1 MKFPF
6 SFNDIRANTTTTLS
20 RKIQMAEYTPVF
32 LRRMKTSKSSK
43 EQYLRIYD
51 DIKLELAKSFV
62 VKETGFVSQY
72 PPMESYRTES
82 ISFSL
87 SLNGLVF
94 YLSVDYQGRLSVY
107 LAGQSTRNVAQVVV
121 PYDVALICVWFRSQI
136 NYLSHFAE
144 KTEG

>member
-1 MKFPF
+1 
-6 SFNDIRANTTTTLS
+6 
-20 RKIQMAEYTPVF
+20 MAEYTPVF

-51 DIKLELAKSFV
+51 DIKLELSKSFV

-72 PPMESYRTES
+72 PPMESYHTES

-87 SLNGLVF
+87 SLNDLVF

-107 LAGQSTRNVAQVVV
+107 LAGQSTRIVVQVVV
-121 PYDVALICVWFRSQI
+121 PYDVALICVWFRSKI

>member
-1 MKFPF
+1 MKSPF
-6 SFNDIRANTTTTLS
+6 SFNYIRANTTTTLS

-32 LRRMKTSKSSK
+32 LRRMKTAKSSK
-43 EQYLRIYD
+43 EQYAQVYD

-72 PPMESYRTES
+72 PQPEIFHTES

-87 SLNGLVF
+87 SLNDKVF
-94 YLSVDYQGRLSVY
+94 YLSVDHEGRLSVY
-107 LAGQSTRNVAQVVV
+107 LAGQSTRNIAQVVV
-121 PYDVALICVWFRSQI
+121 PYDVSLICVWFRSQI

>member
-1 MKFPF
+1 
-6 SFNDIRANTTTTLS
+6 
-20 RKIQMAEYTPVF
+20 MAEYTPVF

>member
-1 MKFPF
+1 MKSPF

>member
-1 MKFPF
+1 
-6 SFNDIRANTTTTLS
+6 
-20 RKIQMAEYTPVF
+20 MAEYTPVF

-51 DIKLELAKSFV
+51 DIKLELSKSFV

-72 PPMESYRTES
+72 PPMESYHTES

-94 YLSVDYQGRLSVY
+94 YLSVDYDGRLSVY

>member
-1 MKFPF
+1 
-6 SFNDIRANTTTTLS
+6 
-20 RKIQMAEYTPVF
+20 MAEYTPVF
-32 LRRMKTSKSSK
+32 LRRMKTAKSSK
-43 EQYLRIYD
+43 EQYAQVYD

-62 VKETGFVSQY
+62 VKETGFVNQY
-72 PPMESYRTES
+72 PQPEIFHTES

-87 SLNGLVF
+87 SLNDKVF
-94 YLSVDYQGRLSVY
+94 YLSVDHEGRLSVY

-121 PYDVALICVWFRSQI
+121 PYDVALICVWFRSQV

>member
-1 MKFPF
+1 
-6 SFNDIRANTTTTLS
+6 
-20 RKIQMAEYTPVF
+20 MAEYTPVF

-51 DIKLELAKSFV
+51 DIKLELSKSFV

-72 PPMESYRTES
+72 PPMESYHTES

-87 SLNGLVF
+87 SLNDLVF